1 MFKVKSDMAKLLLG
15 GKAEGACTGEV
26 WRMGGGEGE
35 GCEGGGEA
43 TTACGQMSA
52 LGGAQ
57 ITATMLP

>member
-1 MFKVKSDMAKLLLG
+1 MAKLLLG

-43 TTACGQMSA
+43 TTACGQTSA
-52 LGGAQ
+52 LVLRDQ
-57 ITATMLP
+57 YFSFLFLITGR

>member
-1 MFKVKSDMAKLLLG
+1 MAKLLLG

-26 WRMGGGEGE
+26 WRMGGSEGE
-35 GCEGGGEA
+35 GCEGGGEV
-43 TTACGQMSA
+43 TTACGQTSA